1 MPATK
6 PSITSAKR
14 LLRTTSLGQL
24 GHVIQPHQARA
35 KVSVVNSAAP
45 SVARQVAAHTSPK
58 PEFHSLAHSQNFAIL
73 VLRKPYLTTTFPLV
87 ADDKGNSAP
96 TPTTSEGCDTDY

>member
-14 LLRTTSLGQL
+14 LLRTTSLGHL

-35 KVSVVNSAAP
+35 NSSAP